1 MKNNLSKRIIPC
13 LDIDKGRV
21 VKGKSFINLVD
32 AGDPNELSKFYNKE
46 GADELVFL
54 DITASHE
61 KRKAIINVVEKVSS
75 EVFIPLTVGGGIR
88 DLDNISEL
96 LLAGADKVS
105 INTTAIENPEFIKRS
120 SSQFGSQC
128 IVVAIDAKKE
138 GDSWSV
144 FTHGGKNKT
153 QLNAIDWSKK
163 VEDLGAGEILMTSM
177 DKDGTKSGYDNEL
190 NQKLASALKI
200 PLIASGGAGTLDHLV
215 DAIKIGEADAV
226 LAASIFHYKEI
237 SIERVKEE
245 LIKNK
250 ISVRSNS

>member
-1 MKNNLSKRIIPC
+1 MSLTARIIPC
-13 LDIDKGRV
+13 LDVRGGRV
-21 VKGKSFINLVD
+21 VKGINFENIVD
-32 AGDPNELSKFYNKE
+32 AGDPAEVAKRYDLE
-46 GADELVFL
+46 GADEICML
-54 DITASHE
+54 DIDASYQE
-61 KRKAIINVVEKVSS
+61 RSTTLTTVEAIANQ
-75 EVFIPLTVGGGIR
+75 VFIPFTVGGGIKKIQ
-88 DLDNISEL
+88 DIEVL
-96 LLAGADKVS
+96 LKSGADKVS
-105 INTTAIENPEFIKRS
+105 INTSAILEPELIQHASRE
-120 SSQFGSQC
+120 FGSQC

-138 GDSWSV
+138 GDLWSV

-153 QLNAIDWSKK
+153 QLNAIDWAKK
-163 VEDLGAGEILMTSM
+163 VADLGAGEILMTSM

-190 NQKLASALKI
+190 NQKLASALEI

-245 LIKNK
+245 LLKNK